1 MGGFVLEQQEVEQ
14 EPTAASDEPV
24 RLGGTAFVGRHV
36 PSNQSGQAAPPRAK
50 LAIAWRRPPP
60 HKPTFNH
67 QLLRKYSPRLD
78 ELRQKPLLSP
88 EERRPSSILNC
99 DSPETPK
106 AKKLKRLQESAEPL
120 LRLRDERQQHFAAA
134 CPAAKMQSEVRSKL
148 DERS

>member
-1 MGGFVLEQQEVEQ
+1 MRLFDQ
-14 EPTAASDEPV
+14 ADE
-24 RLGGTAFVGRHV
+24 AE
-36 PSNQSGQAAPPRAK
+36 AK
-50 LAIAWRRPPP
+50 LVGARR
-60 HKPTFNH
+60 
-67 QLLRKYSPRLD
+67 
-78 ELRQKPLLSP
+78 LLSY
-88 EERRPSSILNC
+88 C